1 MFRDKIYYAP
11 EGTGGGGAQ
20 GAAGATGNTGPLIP
34 LDQQQATARLKELE
48 AENATLKEHTKKLEG
63 QFKEGASKLE
73 ELHNTIVSPEYLQY
87 VAERRRG
94 GAKTG
99 GQQQPQQNEP
109 QAPTVDELNSMDN
122 AELFS
127 HIGKLV
133 QQAVTRAVQ
142 PLAAKTT
149 EVDTQSQVRAAA
161 EQFKDF
167 WEYRSAMIAIAEK
180 DPSLTP
186 VKAYLQIKGME
197 AALGKSFKDAK
208 PDGDDGGQSNATG
221 TRPVARPASGETGS
235 GPSGNLG
242 RNREVPVNTYAEAA
256 GDAYDAIFGRG

>member
-1 MFRDKIYYAP
+1 MFRNRVYYRQ
-11 EGTGGGGAQ
+11 EGTPQ
-20 GAAGATGNTGPLIP
+20 GGATGSTGNAGPLIP
-34 LDQQQATARLKELE
+34 LEQQQATARLKELE
-48 AENATLKEHTKKLEG
+48 AENNALKENNKKLES
-63 QFKEGASKLE
+63 QFKEGATKLE

-87 VAERRRG
+87 VADKRRG
-94 GAKTG
+94 GAGKTGG
-99 GQQQPQQNEP
+99 GQQQNNEP
-109 QAPTVDELNSMDN
+109 QPPTVEELNSMDN
-122 AELFS
+122 AELVG

-133 QQAVTRAVQ
+133 ERAVTRAVQ

-149 EVDTQSQVRAAA
+149 EVDTQTQVRAAA

-186 VKAYLQIKGME
+186 VKAYLQVKGME
-197 AALGKSFKDAK
+197 AALGKSFKDVRQ
-208 PDGDDGGQSNATG
+208 DGAEGDGGNTSG
-221 TRPVARPASGETGS
+221 TRNVNRPASGETGT